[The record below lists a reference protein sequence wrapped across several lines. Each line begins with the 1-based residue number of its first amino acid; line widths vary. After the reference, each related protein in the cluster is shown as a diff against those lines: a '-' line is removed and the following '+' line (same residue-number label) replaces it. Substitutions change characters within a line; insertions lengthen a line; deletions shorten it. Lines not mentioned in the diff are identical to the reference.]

1 MKMPAFEWVHVQ
13 LHQQKGMI
21 SLSPPTIC
29 NSAFQTI
36 SKRSEIHDIPALR
49 GHLRTMTMPQYE
61 KFQQFML
68 NLIK

>member
-1 MKMPAFEWVHVQ
+1 MKSKYYV
-13 LHQQKGMI
+13 I
-21 SLSPPTIC
+21 SVSKIF
-29 NSAFQTI
+29 FQTI